1 MNDVSSALARAR
13 AFSGF
18 LARTIERNPQISG
31 LLESGR
37 VEEAYALAQ
46 AAGEGAAGTGQ
57 ALRWRRNAIALVTAI
72 ADLSGAWDLNR
83 VTRTLSD
90 FADTALDEA
99 IATAFAERVP
109 DAEPR
114 GFAVI
119 ALGKHGSRELNYS
132 SDIDPIFLFDP
143 ETLPRRA
150 REDPIDAAQRIRSEE
165 HTSEL
170 QSLMRNSYADY

>member
-1 MNDVSSALARAR
+1 MRISDWSSDALP
-13 AFSGF
+13 
-18 LARTIERNPQISG
+18 I
-31 LLESGR
+31 
-37 VEEAYALAQ
+37 
-46 AAGEGAAGTGQ
+46 
-57 ALRWRRNAIALVTAI
+57 
-72 ADLSGAWDLNR
+72 SGAWDLNR

-132 SDIDPIFLFDP
+132 SDIAPILLFDP
-143 ETLPRRA
+143 ETLTRRA
-150 REDPIDAAQRIRSEE
+150 RDDPIDAPQPNGRRVVQMLYTRPRAR
-165 HTSEL
+165 
-170 QSLMRNSYADY
+170 

>member
-1 MNDVSSALARAR
+1 MRISDGSSDVCA
-13 AFSGF
+13 SG
-18 LARTIERNPQISG
+18 LNPEISG

-46 AAGEGAAGTGQ
+46 AAGEGAGGTGQ

-99 IATAFAERVP
+99 IATAFAERVH

-132 SDIDPIFLFDP
+132 SDIAPIFLFDP

-150 REDPIDAAQRIRSEE
+150 REDRKSQR
-165 HTSEL
+165 L
-170 QSLMRNSYADY
+170 NSSPYCAS

>member
-1 MNDVSSALARAR
+1 MIRRPPRST
-13 AFSGF
+13 
-18 LARTIERNPQISG
+18 RTDTLFPYTPLFRS
-31 LLESGR
+31 
-37 VEEAYALAQ
+37 
-46 AAGEGAAGTGQ
+46 GAAGTGQ

-72 ADLSGAWDLNR
+72 VDLSGAWDLNR

-119 ALGKHGSRELNYS
+119 ALGKHGSRELNRS
-132 SDIDPIFLFDP
+132 A
-143 ETLPRRA
+143 ERRVGK
-150 REDPIDAAQRIRSEE
+150 EGGSTCRSWGCP
-165 HTSEL
+165 S
-170 QSLMRNSYADY
+170 N

>member
-1 MNDVSSALARAR
+1 MRISDWSSDALP
-13 AFSGF
+13 
-18 LARTIERNPQISG
+18 I
-31 LLESGR
+31 
-37 VEEAYALAQ
+37 
-46 AAGEGAAGTGQ
+46 
-57 ALRWRRNAIALVTAI
+57 
-72 ADLSGAWDLNR
+72 SGAWDLNR

-150 REDPIDAAQRIRSEE
+150 REDPIDAAPRNGRRVVELLSARDGDGYVDR
-165 HTSEL
+165 TSP
-170 QSLMRNSYADY
+170 SMNSRH

>member
-37 VEEAYALAQ
+37 VVEAYALAQ

-72 ADLSGAWDLNR
+72 ADLSGAWDLTR
-83 VTRTLSD
+83 VTRPLSD
-90 FADTALDEA
+90 LADTALHEA
-99 IATAFAERVP
+99 IATALAERVP
-109 DAEPR
+109 AAEPR
-114 GFAVI
+114 GFAV
-119 ALGKHGSRELNYS
+119 LERVKPGS
-132 SDIDPIFLFDP
+132 
-143 ETLPRRA
+143 
-150 REDPIDAAQRIRSEE
+150 
-165 HTSEL
+165 SEL
-170 QSLMRNSYADY
+170 